1 LRKKNAEL
9 VSASLRLNEVLKQVR
24 DDEEIFAYFVSII
37 PFDRAFKRFYN
48 SGVLCLPLSDLP
60 FAGDRF
66 FCGRRLRWLV
76 CGDYINFPVRR

>member
-48 SGVLCLPLSDLP
+48 SGVLELPLYDLF
-60 FAGDRF
+60 FAGDRILSAAGSSAGWF
-66 FCGRRLRWLV
+66 AEIKDFS
-76 CGDYINFPVRR
+76 D